1 MPQYLMIAE
10 KVYKKIEEQDLFSD
24 SPTEHLNNLIGVIR
38 KEIKGT
44 KFKLKYNFIDFEEC
58 LTKPLDECAVK
69 IDISLMPSHKNKDE
83 YILWLA
89 GFVERMTTGGETLL
103 PPISK
108 FIPPDF
114 KFNNEFD
121 NFKNS
126 SVTAQTSDDGELI
139 INYFKSEAFIKMIKE
154 EK

>member
-10 KVYKKIEEQDLFSD
+10 NVYKKIEDKKLFSEN
-24 SPTEHLNNLIGVIR
+24 SAENLNHLVGVIR

-58 LTKPLDECAVK
+58 LTKPLEECAIK
-69 IDISLMPSHKNKDE
+69 LDMSLMPNHKNKDE

-89 GFVERMTTGGETLL
+89 GFIERITTGGEAKL

-114 KFNNEFD
+114 KFNYEE
-121 NFKNS
+121 S
-126 SVTAQTSDDGELI
+126 SKVPSSKGDDGEMI
-139 INYFKSEAFIKMIKE
+139 INYFKSDAFTKIIKE

>member
-1 MPQYLMIAE
+1 MPQYLIIAE
-10 KVYKKIEEQDLFSD
+10 NVYKKIEDKNLFSE
-24 SPTEHLNNLIGVIR
+24 SLAENLNQLVGVIR
-38 KEIKGT
+38 NEIKGT

-58 LTKPLDECAVK
+58 LTRPLEECAIK
-69 IDISLMPSHKNKDE
+69 LDMSLMPNYKNKDE

-89 GFVERMTTGGETLL
+89 GFIERITTGGEAKL

-114 KFNNEFD
+114 KFNYEEPP
-121 NFKNS
+121 KVS
-126 SVTAQTSDDGELI
+126 SSTQDDGEMI
-139 INYFKSEAFIKMIKE
+139 INYFKSDAFNKIISQ

>member
-10 KVYKKIEEQDLFSD
+10 KVYKKIKEDDLFSD
-24 SPTEHLNNLIGVIR
+24 TPTEHLNNLIGVIR

-44 KFKLKYNFIDFEEC
+44 KFKLKYNFIDFDEY

-89 GFVERMTTGGETLL
+89 GFIERMTTGGKPIFHLSQNLFRPILSLIANLTTLRHQQNL
-103 PPISK
+103 HIQMMK
-108 FIPPDF
+108 V
-114 KFNNEFD
+114 N
-121 NFKNS
+121 
-126 SVTAQTSDDGELI
+126 
-139 INYFKSEAFIKMIKE
+139 
-154 EK
+154 

>member
-10 KVYKKIEEQDLFSD
+10 KVYKKIKEDDLFSD
-24 SPTEHLNNLIGVIR
+24 TPTEHLNNLIGVIR

-44 KFKLKYNFIDFEEC
+44 KFKLKYNFIDFDEC

-89 GFVERMTTGGETLL
+89 GFIERMTTGGETHL

-114 KFNNEFD
+114 KFNCEFD
-121 NFKNS
+121 NTKTPAKS
-126 SVTAQTSDDGELI
+126 SHTDDEGELI
-139 INYFKSEAFIKMIKE
+139 INYFKSEAFMKIINE

>member
-10 KVYKKIEEQDLFSD
+10 KVYKKIKEDDLFSD
-24 SPTEHLNNLIGVIR
+24 TPTEHLNNLIGVIR

-44 KFKLKYNFIDFEEC
+44 KFKLKYNFIDFDEC

-89 GFVERMTTGGETLL
+89 GFIEKITEGGPKPP
-103 PPISK
+103 PPIKK
-108 FIPPDF
+108 FIPEYMSLKYELDF
-114 KFNNEFD
+114 LPLN
-121 NFKNS
+121 
-126 SVTAQTSDDGELI
+126 
-139 INYFKSEAFIKMIKE
+139 E
-154 EK
+154 EKIQTEGKEITDYFNSKLYKATFKK